1 MANNLVLIAKQR
13 ADQHFVDAVI
23 PASSVGGG
31 FLTLGALGTDGTY
44 TTAAPTAV
52 TDLGMVLLV
61 PVCLPYGAEVLE
73 KDYVLETGAVERAT
87 FVEKGDEYDIPV
99 ENITAT
105 ATVQAGAYL
114 VPDAGAIKPEC
125 LAALGG
131 TEAIVMVIKKVFTK
145 AGQSYA
151 KALVVKA

>member
-1 MANNLVLIAKQR
+1 MANNLVLISKQSES
-13 ADQHFVDAVI
+13 AHLVDVVI

-44 TTAAPTAV
+44 ASAAPTAV
-52 TDLGMVLLV
+52 TDLGMVMLI

-73 KDYVLETGAVERAT
+73 KDYALNAGQVERAV
-87 FVEKGDEYDIPV
+87 FLKVGAEYDIPV

-105 ATVQAGAYL
+105 AAVAAGAFL

-125 LAALGG
+125 LAAPVG
-131 TEAIVMVIKKVFTK
+131 TEVIVLKITKTFTK
-145 AGQSYA
+145 AGEAYA

>member
-1 MANNLVLIAKQR
+1 MANNLVLIPKQR
-13 ADQHFVDAVI
+13 ATQHFVDAVI

-44 TTAAPTAV
+44 TTAAPSGIA
-52 TDLGMVLLV
+52 DLGMVLLV
-61 PVCLPYGAEVLE
+61 PVCLPYGAEVEE
-73 KDYVLETGAVERAT
+73 KDYVLATGAVERAT

-105 ATVQAGAYL
+105 VAVAADAYL
-114 VPDAGAIKPEC
+114 IPDASAIKPEC
-125 LAALGG
+125 VDTLGG
-131 TEAIVMVIKKVFTK
+131 TEAIVLKITKTFTK

-151 KALVVKA
+151 RGLVVKA